1 MGGEELR
8 RIIVLLAIAVI
19 VAPLVSLVP
28 PAHAGTTW
36 TVRAGSSK
44 DSQALQALLFL
55 PKAITINEGDTI
67 QWALGASDHTI
78 YFPAGKKLPDLIV
91 PGKMKGELLWNPVVF
106 LPSPTRTYDGSAPLS
121 GGVLNG
127 EDPQAPKTYAVTFT
141 KAGTYKYVC
150 MFHPGMEGTVTVQ
163 AAGGAYP
170 KTQAQYDQV
179 AVQEAQASL
188 AKAQELMNSDK
199 PVVTGAPG
207 RRTYTLNMIGSM
219 KEGATFYRFPS
230 QRLEVARG
238 DTVTWAMKDPT
249 ELHTVTF
256 GPGNKPL
263 EIVTMKP
270 QPQGPPLFLVTPQ
283 TITPAG
289 GKVHR
294 GSGFYNSGFI
304 VTEGPGVRSYSLT
317 FTKSGTY
324 EYYCA
329 THAYFGMKATIVVK

>member
-1 MGGEELR
+1 MR
-8 RIIVLLAIAVI
+8 KIVVLLAIAVI
-19 VAPLVSLVP
+19 VAPLVSLVS
-28 PAHAGTTW
+28 PAHAASTW

-55 PKAITINEGDTI
+55 PKEITVNEGDTV

-91 PGKMKGELLWNPVVF
+91 PGKTKGELLWNPAIF
-106 LPSPTRTYDGSAPLS
+106 LPSPTKSYGGSGPLS
-121 GGVLNG
+121 GGVLVA
-127 EDPQAPKTYAVTFT
+127 EDPNAPKTYAVAFT
-141 KAGTYKYVC
+141 KAGAYKYVC

-163 AAGGAYP
+163 AAGSAYP

-188 AKAQELMNSDK
+188 AKAQELMDSDK
-199 PVVTGAPG
+199 PVVTGVPG
-207 RRTYTLNMIGSM
+207 KRTYTLNFIGSM
-219 KEGATFYRFPS
+219 KEGATFYRFPGG
-230 QRLEVARG
+230 RLEINRG

-256 GPGNKPL
+256 GTGNKPL
-263 EIVTMKP
+263 DIVTMKP
-270 QPQGPPLFLVTPQ
+270 QPQAPPLFLVTPKA
-283 TITPAG
+283 ITPAG

-294 GSGFYNSGFI
+294 GSGFYNSGFLLP
-304 VTEGPGVRSYSLT
+304 EGPGVRSYSLT

-324 EYYCA
+324 EYICA
-329 THAYFGMKATIVVK
+329 THAFFGMKAVVVVK

>member
-1 MGGEELR
+1 M
-8 RIIVLLAIAVI
+8 
-19 VAPLVSLVP
+19 VAPLISSVS
-28 PAHAGTTW
+28 PAHAASTW

-55 PKAITINEGDTI
+55 PKEITINEGDSV
-67 QWALGASDHTI
+67 QWALGAADHTI

-106 LPSPTRTYDGSAPLS
+106 LPSPAKTYDGSAPLS

-127 EDPQAPKTYAVTFT
+127 EDPKAPKTYAVSFT

-150 MFHPGMEGTVTVQ
+150 VFHPGMEGTITVQ

-170 KTQAQYDQV
+170 KTQAQYDQI

-207 RRTYTLNMIGSM
+207 KRTYTLNMIGSM
-219 KEGATFYRFPS
+219 KDMATFYRFPA
-230 QRLEVARG
+230 QRLEINRG

-249 ELHTVTF
+249 EVHTVTF
-256 GPGNKPL
+256 GAKEPFEP
-263 EIVTMKP
+263 VTMKP
-270 QPQGPPLFLVTPQ
+270 QPQGPPLFLVNPKA
-283 TITPAG
+283 ITPAG

-294 GSGFYNSGFI
+294 GSGFYNSGFML
-304 VTEGPGVRSYSLT
+304 TQGPGVRSYSLT

-324 EYYCA
+324 EYICSI
-329 THAYFGMKATIVVK
+329 HAFLGMKAAIVVK